1 MALASLEDFPYF
13 LQSYENL
20 SEHLRGMF
28 DELQLSSKE
37 KGDRF
42 TDFVT
47 KIIPLTEIGIRVQ
60 FETIERRKHS
70 YDGGVDI
77 ICRNADGTH
86 ILYIQ
91 SKLTLNRVDDFDSV
105 LSKFQN
111 YTKKHH
117 PAAKLGLWKEEL
129 DKKQYPDI
137 SYMVVTLSKLEN
149 IIHTYK
155 KEQYPAKPFYQD
167 LKDEGQLELYD
178 GVRLFPLLQSCYRR
192 IHILP
197 ANVVLR
203 LDSPPIQKGGVYVGI
218 ISAAELKKCYDQFG
232 DALFLENIR
241 SFLGATSGK
250 KKVNDKRENV
260 NEAILATAQQVP
272 DQMLARNNGITLR
285 ARTVKRLEENV
296 LQLDEGSIVNGCQTT
311 MCLIQ
316 APNPESFILVK
327 IVEAQEAWEIAKTAN
342 FQNKVE
348 QIQLLLAEYIRFPLV
363 QGIGMKRDVHI
374 HSPYTSVLDVFS
386 TFYRHEVA
394 YEEIDYLFLGFFSRN
409 IRNIIDANYT
419 EIRDDLLKTIQ
430 GPEETRGDVFYAIFE
445 LYDVSREAAKL
456 LAEIQSEEDDL
467 GENESDGNL
476 FQRFWNDNKP
486 YYRSFL
492 AILTACAFVN
502 INIYAEK
509 IKADEFREFLARLQA
524 ALKSDKERFIRC
536 YNYTFDVVAA
546 QVVNTEKEEREVK
559 QRMSEWIKRV
569 NFDTLYKLVR
579 QTVNSRERQRLR
591 DN

>member
-1 MALASLEDFPYF
+1 MAISSFEDFPYF

-42 TDFVT
+42 TEFVT
-47 KIIPLTEIGIRVQ
+47 KIIPLTEIGIRIQ

-70 YDGGVDI
+70 YDEGVDI
-77 ICRNADGTH
+77 ICRNAEGTH
-86 ILYIQ
+86 ILYVQ
-91 SKLTLNRVDDFDSV
+91 CKLTLNRVDDFDSV

-117 PAAKLGLWKEEL
+117 PPAELGLWKEEL

-137 SYMVVTLSKLEN
+137 SYMIITLSKLEN
-149 IIHTYK
+149 IIHTYV
-155 KEQYPAKPFYQD
+155 KEQYPSKPFYQS
-167 LKDEGQLELYD
+167 LKEEGQLELYD
-178 GVRLFPLLQSCYRR
+178 GFRLFPLLQSCYRR

-197 ANVVLR
+197 ANVIIR
-203 LDSPPIQKGGVYVGI
+203 LDSPPIQKGGVYIGI
-218 ISAAELKKCYDQFG
+218 ISAAELKRCYDQFG

-260 NEAILATAQQVP
+260 NEAILATAQQDP

-285 ARTVKRLEENV
+285 ARTVRRLEENV
-296 LQLDEGSIVNGCQTT
+296 LRLDEGSIVNGCQTT

-316 APNPESFILVK
+316 APNPETFILIKV
-327 IVEAQEAWEIAKTAN
+327 VEAPEAWEIAKTAN

-363 QGIGMKRDVHI
+363 QGIGMKRDFHI
-374 HSPYTSVLDVFS
+374 HSPHTSVLDIFS

-419 EIRDDLLKTIQ
+419 EIRDGLLKTIQ
-430 GPEETRGDVFYAIFE
+430 SPEDTRGDVFYAIFA
-445 LYDVSREAAKL
+445 LYDVSKEAAKF
-456 LAEIQSEEDDL
+456 LAEIQLEDDDL
-467 GENESDGNL
+467 GENETDGNL

-502 INIYAEK
+502 TNIYAEK
-509 IKADEFREFLARLQA
+509 IKAEEFREFLARLQA
-524 ALKSDKERFIRC
+524 ALKSDKARFIRY

-579 QTVNSRERQRLR
+579 QTVNNRERQRQR
-591 DN
+591 NN